1 MTMTFRLGYIYVKV
15 EIIKFFVCP
24 MIALLRAQSLI
35 LNKPDGVTVA
45 TAAVVTAA
53 VVHVHSAGTEVE
65 VPRIAGVSG
74 RGRPIAADGF
84 HVVDTSFAIA
94 VARGGQHDEIAVGTG
109 DLVAASIPRPLA
121 LGF

>member
-1 MTMTFRLGYIYVKV
+1 MTFRLGHISVII
-15 EIIKFFVCP
+15 EIIKYFVCP
-24 MIALLRAQSLI
+24 VIALLRAQSLI
-35 LNKPDGVTVA
+35 LDKTYGVTVA

-74 RGRPIAADGF
+74 RGRPIVAEGP
-84 HVVDTSFAIA
+84 HVFDTSVAIA
-94 VARGGQHDEIAVGTG
+94 DARGGQHDGIAVGTR
-109 DLVAASIPRPLA
+109 DLVSTSVPRPLA